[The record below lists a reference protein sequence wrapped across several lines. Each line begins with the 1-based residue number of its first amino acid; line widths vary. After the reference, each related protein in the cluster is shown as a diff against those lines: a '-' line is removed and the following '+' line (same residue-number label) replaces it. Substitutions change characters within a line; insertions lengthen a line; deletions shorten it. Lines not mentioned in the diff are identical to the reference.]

1 MTKQLLF
8 MIAVTG
14 FGVAGSF
21 LNTPFIGFAVYVA
34 YAVLR
39 PQYMW
44 QWSLPVGA
52 NWSLYVALAT
62 IAATILFGPRAPAP
76 SPGRWPASRVRV
88 APLHVAFFLFGLCL
102 IASYLT
108 ARVPEAGDR
117 LMEDYWRLYLMFAVG
132 AVVVRSVGQ
141 VWVLY
146 LIYAL
151 SLAYISYEINF
162 LYLVN
167 GYLGIAVNGYG
178 GADNN
183 GAGMLLAMGV
193 PLCAFAWE
201 AYRSWYR
208 WAFAAFIPVIL
219 HAVLMTYSRGA
230 MVALIVAAPFWIL
243 RGRYRRQK
251 VMLGVAVLCCIPF
264 LAGKEIRER
273 FFSVEKFQQ
282 DDSANSRFTSWKIGL
297 RIAVENPLFGV
308 GVRNSPL
315 LTRSYGADIE
325 GRVIHSQYIQ
335 VAADNG
341 FLGLACYLAVVGCA
355 MWDMERVIR
364 RARGRDDPDSVKAYL
379 AAAGFQGALVTFLVG
394 AVFLSAEAFE
404 AQYWVFLAA
413 AQLRLAY
420 FSAPAPYPAGP
431 YPAYPPPPRS

>member
-1 MTKQLLF
+1 MTKQLIF

-14 FGVAGSF
+14 SAVVGSF
-21 LNTPFIGFAVYVA
+21 VVTPFVGFATYIA

-44 QWSLPVGA
+44 KWSLPEGA
-52 NWSLYVALAT
+52 NWSLYVAVP
-62 IAATILFGPRAPAP
+62 TILAAVAFGPRPPRPA
-76 SPGRWPASRVRV
+76 PGRWPASPVKV
-88 APLHVAFFLFGLCL
+88 APLHVAMFLFGLCL
-102 IASYLT
+102 VASYLT
-108 ARVPEAGDR
+108 ARVPSAGDQ
-117 LMEDYWRLYLMFAVG
+117 MVSEYWRMFLMFAVG
-132 AVVVRSVGQ
+132 AVVVRAVGQ
-141 VWVLY
+141 VWVLF
-146 LIYAL
+146 LVYAL

-162 LYLVN
+162 LYFVH
-167 GYLGIAVNGYG
+167 GYLGIAQNGYG

-201 AYRSWYR
+201 AYRGWYR

-243 RGRYRRQK
+243 RGRYRKQK
-251 VMLGVAVLCCIPF
+251 ILLGVAVLACVPF
-264 LAGKEIRER
+264 LAGKQIRDR

-297 RIAVENPLFGV
+297 KIATENPVFGV
-308 GVRNSPL
+308 GIRNSPL
-315 LTRSYGADIE
+315 LTRAYGADLE

-335 VAADNG
+335 LAADNG
-341 FLGLACYLAVVGCA
+341 FVGLGCYLAVVGLA
-355 MWDMERVIR
+355 MWNLEEVIR
-364 RARGRDDPDSVKAYL
+364 KARPRSDPDSVKAYL

-394 AVFLSAEAFE
+394 AVFLSCEAFE
-404 AQYWVFLAA
+404 PQYWVFLAA

-420 FSAPAPYPAGP
+420 RSADAPYPGGP
-431 YPAYPPPPRS
+431 FPEPPRS